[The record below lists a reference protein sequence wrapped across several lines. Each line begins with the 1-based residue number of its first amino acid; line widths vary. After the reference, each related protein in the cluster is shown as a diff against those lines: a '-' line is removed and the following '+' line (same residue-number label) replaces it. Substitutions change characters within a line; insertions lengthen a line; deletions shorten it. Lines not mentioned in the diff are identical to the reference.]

1 MHDSASLSLV
11 AADGYAWCYS
21 LPNQS
26 DNDFELPN
34 QHIFFCVC
42 PPPRHFIAVLQ
53 MNRDAAKT
61 ASSAREEKEQ
71 LLDMVTVSVQKEE
84 HWKAVNESRAA
95 LEVSPQ
101 TAVAPGGQSASS
113 VSLPLEEK
121 AQPAHPSLFKSIQTK
136 GSATSKVLFLNNKMT
151 LMLLFNA
158 AFGFIAAFDNR

>member
-1 MHDSASLSLV
+1 M
-11 AADGYAWCYS
+11 
-21 LPNQS
+21 
-26 DNDFELPN
+26 
-34 QHIFFCVC
+34 
-42 PPPRHFIAVLQ
+42 AVLQ

-61 ASSAREEKEQ
+61 AASTREEKEQ
-71 LLDMVTVSVQKEE
+71 LLDTVAVSVRKEE
-84 HWKAVNESRAA
+84 HGQAVTESRAAA

-113 VSLPLEEK
+113 VSVPSEEK
-121 AQPAHPSLFKSIQTK
+121 AQPPHPSLFKSIQTK